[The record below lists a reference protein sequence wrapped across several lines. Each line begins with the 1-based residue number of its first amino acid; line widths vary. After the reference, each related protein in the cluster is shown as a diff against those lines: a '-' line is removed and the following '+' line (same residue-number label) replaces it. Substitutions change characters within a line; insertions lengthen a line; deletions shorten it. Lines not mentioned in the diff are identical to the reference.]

1 MEKKPSL
8 SRPQRLLKSE
18 KWKPYIR
25 FEKET
30 GRWIAKAIKE
40 DRPGRKK
47 MDKEMEGIMDKMSSK
62 IKILMERDELDII
75 ARIVAYMYHDKK
87 DDYIGIASDLRKEHI
102 YKDLR
107 SIDQWLS
114 IQYQRLEDQDERNKN
129 LNKFDL
135 EIINEQSEQ
144 DKGKHF

>member
-18 KWKPYIR
+18 KWRPYIR

-30 GRWIAKAIKE
+30 GRWIAKAIREK
-40 DRPGRKK
+40 RPGRQ
-47 MDKEMEGIMDKMSSK
+47 EMEGIMDKMSSK

-107 SIDQWLS
+107 SIDQWLN

-129 LNKFDL
+129 INEFDL
-135 EIINEQSEQ
+135 EIINEQS
-144 DKGKHF
+144 K